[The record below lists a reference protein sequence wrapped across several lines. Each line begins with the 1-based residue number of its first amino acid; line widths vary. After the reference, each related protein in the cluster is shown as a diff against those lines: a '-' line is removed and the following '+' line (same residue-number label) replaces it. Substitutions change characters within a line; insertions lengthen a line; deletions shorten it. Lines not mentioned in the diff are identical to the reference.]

1 MVASTTLKI
10 NSKRMQAHF
19 EELSA
24 IGATPLGGV
33 ARPALSRE
41 DARARAWLV
50 DLLNSSGFEPCD
62 DAVGNIG
69 GILRCPN
76 PHAKTLL
83 IGSHL
88 DTNLNGGRYDG
99 SVGIVA
105 GLECMLTLREA
116 GITLPFHVELI
127 DFTDE
132 EGSWQSLF
140 GSMGLT
146 GRLRDEHVNDAKQD
160 NAAFRAAL
168 LRLGILAEQIH
179 EARRDPNTLL
189 GYLELHIEQGDH
201 LDRTGT
207 QIGIVTRVIGRSSF
221 RVTFHGEAVHAA
233 TNCNRKRD
241 ALQGAVR
248 FLTGLYDLPSRV
260 PGGMINC
267 GSVDVAPGMTTIVPE
282 TVTLHMEVRHPDPE
296 RLAQMEQRVRELA
309 QQSAAGYQLGVEVE
323 RTLHREV
330 AHMDRRLVEVVAEV
344 CADQGLSYT
353 HMFSNAGHDA
363 QIMAAFTPSALIF
376 IPCKDGIS
384 MNPREYTDWEN
395 VENGA
400 KVLLHTIL
408 RLASAYPCS

>member
-1 MVASTTLKI
+1 MLMVTPTLKV
-10 NSKRMQAHF
+10 NSERMLTHF
-19 EELSA
+19 DELSM

-41 DARARAWLV
+41 DLRARTWLV
-50 DLLNSSGFEPCD
+50 ERLESYGFEPCD
-62 DAVGNIG
+62 DAAGNIG
-69 GILRCPN
+69 GILRCAD

-88 DTNLNGGRYDG
+88 DTNMNGGKYDG
-99 SVGIVA
+99 SIGIIA

-116 GITLPFHVELI
+116 GVALPFHLEVI

-146 GRLRDEHVNDAKQD
+146 GRLLDEHINDSKQD

-168 LRLGILAEQIH
+168 LRLGLYASEVR
-179 EARRDPNTLL
+179 EARRDPASLL
-189 GYLELHIEQGDH
+189 GYLELHIEQGDQ
-201 LDRTGT
+201 LDRTHT

-233 TNCNRKRD
+233 TYCSRKRD
-241 ALQGAVR
+241 ALQGATAFMAGV
-248 FLTGLYDLPSRV
+248 YELPSQCA
-260 PGGMINC
+260 GGMVNC
-267 GSVDVAPGMTTIVPE
+267 GNVDVLPGMTTIVPA
-282 TVTLHMEVRHPDPE
+282 TVTVHMEVRHPYPDQ
-296 RLAQMEQRVRELA
+296 LAAMEQRVQALA
-309 QQSAAGYQLGVEVE
+309 EQCAAAHGLSVQVQ

-330 AHMDRRLVEVVAEV
+330 AHMDERLMHVVAEV
-344 CADQGLSYT
+344 CDQQQLSYT
-353 HMFSNAGHDA
+353 RMFSNAGHDA
-363 QIMAAFTPSALIF
+363 QIMAGFTPSALIF

-384 MNPREYTDWEN
+384 MNPKEYTDWEN

-400 KVLLHTIL
+400 NVLLHTIL
-408 RLASAYPCS
+408 KLASM